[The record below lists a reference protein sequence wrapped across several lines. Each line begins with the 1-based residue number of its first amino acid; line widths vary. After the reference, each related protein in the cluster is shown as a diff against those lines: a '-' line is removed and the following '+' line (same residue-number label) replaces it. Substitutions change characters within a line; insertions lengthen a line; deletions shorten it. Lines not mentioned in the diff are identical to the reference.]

1 MAINKEFKIEYCNFL
16 QKQITSQTKIMMEYK
31 IHVNMVKGELHFA
44 QQKKKQINLLSF
56 DTNFKKVASL
66 EEGIG
71 FGELALL
78 DKRGTRAATIQAE
91 TNCFFGVISK
101 EDFKM
106 QLNKIEMSHKN
117 ELQDFVTTIPYF
129 NKLSK
134 LALNKIVT
142 SLNKQECIMN

>member
-1 MAINKEFKIEYCNFL
+1 M
-16 QKQITSQTKIMMEYK
+16 
-31 IHVNMVKGELHFA
+31 
-44 QQKKKQINLLSF
+44 
-56 DTNFKKVASL
+56 ASL

-91 TNCFFGVISK
+91 SKCFFGVISK

-117 ELQDFVTTIPYF
+117 ELLDFVTTIPYF

-142 SLNKQECIMN
+142 SLNKQECIMNQVITHEIFKKTTGEGDKDKEIAEPPSPSLNEK